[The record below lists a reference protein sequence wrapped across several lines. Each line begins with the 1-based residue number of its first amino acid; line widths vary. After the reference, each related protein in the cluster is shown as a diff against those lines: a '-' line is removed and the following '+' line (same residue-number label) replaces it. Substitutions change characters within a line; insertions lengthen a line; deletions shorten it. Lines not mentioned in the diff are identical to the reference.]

1 MNSGAILKLSLIVL
15 LLLLLPAGTAF
26 AATIHVGGAGSPDCS
41 LAEAIRN
48 ANDAAQTHTDCTG
61 GDSSGNIIIIFENQ
75 EAEDALSGYSTG
87 LPAITR
93 DLTINGGGRVIR
105 GATAFT
111 CFTITTAGVD
121 LSLNGVIIDGC
132 RSGSHGGAISYI
144 KTDTGNQ
151 TRSSL
156 ALNDVVIRNSQAAGS
171 GSGGGIY
178 AFSHSTDYPIYVSI
192 NRSAING
199 NRAAFTGGGL
209 SFSSGTIVTINNSS
223 IYGNTAASRGGGI
236 YASATLP
243 ESSRFTFNHVT
254 ITGNTAN
261 QPAGD
266 TNKGGGIRVAGGT
279 LTIRNS
285 IIAGNSNND
294 DNEDCRILGA
304 EDVTIEA
311 MSNNIIGTGATANCP
326 TIMVNGAAVTDP
338 GLAAS
343 ASSVTVG
350 GIGIVTTFYDLL
362 DTSPAI
368 NAAGNCRSITR
379 HDQRY
384 YYRPYPANLGCDIG
398 AIERGRARGRN
409 EPGRGG
415 NGGNGGS
422 DDDGDGDGAG
432 GGVIVT
438 ADGTVVRSG
447 PSPAETCQNLAPAI
461 VVSNAASGTACQLVS
476 GPSIGHPD
484 VAAAMPASVVDVWGW
499 VTPDTRVC
507 FQASSGSI
515 RFIDTAA
522 NPRTVANLAAYSQGG
537 RVCAIINGPGQVALI
552 ADGSVPA
559 AAQQQT
565 GPIGSRTLSGCMV
578 RLEYTLNFRESP
590 GGPRLEFTDPWG
602 ERIPGW
608 LPASVTLTA
617 LERTT
622 DWFKV
627 DYHGTQG
634 WISAQYV
641 EPRGTCA

>member
-1 MNSGAILKLSLIVL
+1 MNARTLVKLALIALVL
-15 LLLLLPAGTAF
+15 LLVPAGTAF

-48 ANDAAQTHTDCTG
+48 ANDAAQTHSDCTG
-61 GDSSGNIIIIFENQ
+61 GDSSGNIIILLANQ
-75 EAEDALSGYSTG
+75 GAIDAGSGYSTG

-93 DLTINGGGRVIR
+93 DLTINGGGRAID

-121 LSLNGVIIDGC
+121 LSLNGVIIDRC

-156 ALNDVVIRNSQAAGS
+156 ALNDVVIRNSQATGS
-171 GSGGGIY
+171 GHGGGIY
-178 AFSHSTDYPIYVSI
+178 VHSASVDHPLYVSI
-192 NRSAING
+192 NRSAIHG
-199 NRAAFTGGGL
+199 NRAAFNGGGL
-209 SFSSGTIVTINNSS
+209 DLGAGTIVTINNSS
-223 IYGNTAASRGGGI
+223 IYGNTAAGRGGGI

-266 TNKGGGIRVAGGT
+266 TNKGGGIRISGGT
-279 LTIRNS
+279 LTLRNS

-294 DNEDCRILGA
+294 ANEDCRISGA

-326 TIMVNGAAVTDP
+326 TISVGGSPVTDP

-343 ASSVTVG
+343 ASSVTLG

-379 HDQRY
+379 YDQRY

-398 AIERGRARGRN
+398 AIERGPSRGRT
-409 EPGRGG
+409 EPGRSGDGG
-415 NGGNGGS
+415 GGGS
-422 DDDGDGDGAG
+422 GDGDGDVG

-447 PSPAETCQNLAPAI
+447 PSPAETCQNLAPAV

-484 VAAAMPASVVDVWGW
+484 VAAAMPASVVDIWGW

-522 NPRTVANLAAYSQGG
+522 NPRTVANLLAYSQGG
-537 RVCAIINGPGQVALI
+537 RVCAVINGPGQVALI

-602 ERIPGW
+602 ERIQGW

-627 DYHGTQG
+627 DYHGTRG

-641 EPRGTCA
+641 EPRGTCD